1 MINALSFDIEDWFHI
16 LDIPNL
22 SNTEN
27 WGNLPQIVESQTY
40 RILETL
46 DQFGVKATFFIVGW
60 IADQYP
66 DLVRQIADLGHEIG
80 SHSYWHRTVSGLR
93 REEFAEDIHAS
104 VQTLES
110 ISGRKVLGFRAP
122 GFTLTQDCPWA
133 FDVLLD
139 EGIRYDAS
147 LVPYRPQS
155 FNVTPKPHRFR
166 ETLSGREIMELPV
179 SALPLGKLSIP
190 YCGGGYLRLMPSFLL
205 YWLMTLQNQRGLPNV
220 VYLHPRDFAVDCPRT
235 KLPPLRYFR
244 TYHGISS
251 TQAKLEFILS
261 NFEWD
266 TCASLLGF
274 RLEKSLERPFS
285 QILPLAA

>member
-16 LDIPNL
+16 LQIPEL
-22 SNTEN
+22 SNTGN
-27 WGNLPQIVESQTY
+27 WADLPQIVESYTY

-46 DQFGVKATFFIVGW
+46 NQFEVKATFFIVGW
-60 IADQYP
+60 IADRYP
-66 DLVRQIADLGHEIG
+66 HLVREIADLGHEIG
-80 SHSYWHRTVSGLR
+80 SHSYWHKTVYDLS

-122 GFTLTQDCPWA
+122 GFTLTEACPWA

-139 EGIRYDAS
+139 EGLSYDAS

-155 FNVTPKPHRFR
+155 FNVTGKPHRFKG
-166 ETLSGREIMELPV
+166 TLSGREIMELPV

-190 YCGGGYLRLMPSFLL
+190 YCGGGYLRLMPTFLL
-205 YWLMTLQNQRGLPNV
+205 YWLMRLQNQRGLPNV
-220 VYLHPRDFAVDCPRT
+220 VYLHPRDFAVDCPQT
-235 KLPPLRYFR
+235 KLPPLRHFR
-244 TYHGISS
+244 TYHGIAS
-251 TQAKLEFILS
+251 TQAKFEFILR

-266 TCASLLGF
+266 TCASLLG
-274 RLEKSLERPFS
+274 LSVDQSPVITSLS
-285 QILPLAA
+285 LAA

>member
-16 LDIPNL
+16 LDISNL
-22 SNTEN
+22 SSSEN
-27 WGNLPQIVESQTY
+27 WSSLPQIVESYTY
-40 RILETL
+40 SILETL
-46 DQFGVKATFFIVGW
+46 DHFGVKATFFIVGW

-66 DLVRQIADLGHEIG
+66 HMVQQIADLGHEIG
-80 SHSYWHRTVSGLR
+80 SHSYWHRTVCTLNR
-93 REEFAEDIHAS
+93 DEFAEDIHAS

-139 EGIRYDAS
+139 EGITYDAS

-155 FNVTPKPHRFR
+155 FNVTARPHQFR
-166 ETLSGREIMELPV
+166 DTLSGREITELPV

-190 YCGGGYLRLMPSFLL
+190 YCGGGYLRLMPPFLL
-205 YWLMTLQNQRGLPNV
+205 YALMKLQNQRGLANV
-220 VYLHPRDFAVDCPRT
+220 VYLHPRDFAIDCPRT
-235 KLPPLRYFR
+235 KLPPLRHFR
-244 TYHGISS
+244 TYHGIAS
-251 TQAKLEFILS
+251 TQAKFEFILR

-266 TCASLLGF
+266 TCASLLG
-274 RLEKSLERPFS
+274 LVTDQPLGQLSP
-285 QILPLAA
+285 QALPMAA

>member
-22 SNTEN
+22 SNPEN
-27 WGNLPQIVESQTY
+27 WGDLPQVVESHTY

-46 DQFGVKATFFIVGW
+46 DSFGVKATFFIVGW
-60 IADQYP
+60 IANQYP
-66 DLVRQIADLGHEIG
+66 HMVQQIADLGHEIG
-80 SHSYWHRTVSGLR
+80 SHSYWHRTVCNLN

-122 GFTLTQDCPWA
+122 GFTLTQACPWA

-147 LVPYRPQS
+147 LIPHRPQS
-155 FNVTPKPHRFR
+155 FNVTAKPHRFR
-166 ETLSGREIMELPV
+166 DTLSGREIMELPV
-179 SALPLGKLSIP
+179 SALPLGKFSVP
-190 YCGGGYLRLMPSFLL
+190 YCGGGYLRLMPAFLL
-205 YWLMTLQNQRGLPNV
+205 CGLMKLQNQRGLPNV
-220 VYLHPRDFAVDCPRT
+220 VYLHPRDFAIDCPRT
-235 KLPPLRYFR
+235 QLPLLRHFR
-244 TYHGISS
+244 TYHGIAY
-251 TQAKLEFILS
+251 TQAKLQLILR

-266 TCASLLGF
+266 TCASLLGLATDQSVGQLSS
-274 RLEKSLERPFS
+274 RT
-285 QILPLAA
+285 LPLAA